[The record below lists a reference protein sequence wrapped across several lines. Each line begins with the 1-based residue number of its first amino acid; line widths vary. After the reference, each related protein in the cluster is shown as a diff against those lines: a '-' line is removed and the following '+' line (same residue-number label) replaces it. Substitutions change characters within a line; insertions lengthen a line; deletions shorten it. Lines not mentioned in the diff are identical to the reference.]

1 MQQAVDKQRVAF
13 FNEKF
18 PAGLLGCFGVA
29 AGGRGRRGGGDAE
42 IAGNGDGARHVVGVA
57 DDDDAV
63 DFVFL
68 DEQSGV
74 DEVLVGVFGAGF
86 VEDVVAGNALF
97 DGEFAG
103 DFAFAG
109 IAFFAGAAG
118 EDEFLNA
125 FGLIKGD
132 GVVDA
137 FAKHGGGFVAPRRC
151 AQYDGGIG
159 VFGQLGG
166 LRGVLV
172 HLPCTPCLQGENAE
186 DAE

>member
-1 MQQAVDKQRVAF
+1 M
-13 FNEKF
+13 
-18 PAGLLGCFGVA
+18 
-29 AGGRGRRGGGDAE
+29 DAE
-42 IAGNGDGARHVVGVA
+42 VLGDGDGARHVVGIA
-57 DDDDAV
+57 HDDNAV
-63 DFVFL
+63 ELVFL
-68 DEQSGV
+68 NEQAGIG
-74 DEVLVGVFGAGF
+74 EILIGVFGAGF
-86 VEDVVAGNALF
+86 VENVVAGDALF

-118 EDEFLNA
+118 EDEFFNA
-125 FGLIKGD
+125 FGLVEGD

-137 FAKHGGGFVAPRRC
+137 FAKHGGRLVAPRRC

-172 HLPCTPCLQGENAE
+172 HLPCAPCLQGENAK